1 MIIGLKL
8 SFKRDRNVTVGA
20 DHYGL
25 YAIGGMMNKGGNAMK
40 KLIFKIL
47 FLTLV
52 IIAPVSAMAEVSVN
66 VNIPL
71 PPPIIFPA
79 PPEMVVIPETYVYA
93 VPDVQEEIF
102 FYNGWWWRLWEGRWY
117 RSRYYD
123 GDWVYFNRVPYF
135 YSSIPP
141 SWRDDYRHHR
151 WRGQHWEHQRIPYS
165 ELQSNWRGWK
175 KDRRWEK
182 QNTWGVQ
189 GLQPRPQ
196 PQGLKPRP
204 QGLQPRPQPQG
215 LQPRPQPQGLKP
227 RPQGLQPRPQG
238 PKPEK

>member
-1 MIIGLKL
+1 
-8 SFKRDRNVTVGA
+8 
-20 DHYGL
+20 
-25 YAIGGMMNKGGNAMK
+25 MK
-40 KLIFKIL
+40 KAIFKIL

-52 IIAPVSAMAEVSVN
+52 IITPVSVMAEVSVN

-71 PPPIIFPA
+71 PPPIIFPT

-102 FYNGWWWRLWEGRWY
+102 FYNGWWWRTWEGRWY

-123 GDWVYFNRVPYF
+123 GDWVYFNHVPRF
-135 YSSIPP
+135 YSSIPL

-151 WRGQHWEHQRIPYS
+151 WRGQHWKHQRIPYS
-165 ELQSNWRGWK
+165 ELQSNWRDWQ

-196 PQGLKPRP
+196 PQGP
-204 QGLQPRPQPQG
+204 QPRPEKQ
-215 LQPRPQPQGLKP
+215 
-227 RPQGLQPRPQG
+227 
-238 PKPEK
+238 KPEK

>member
-1 MIIGLKL
+1 
-8 SFKRDRNVTVGA
+8 
-20 DHYGL
+20 
-25 YAIGGMMNKGGNAMK
+25 MK
-40 KLIFKIL
+40 KSIFKML

-52 IIAPVSAMAEVSVN
+52 IITPVSVMAQVSVN

-102 FYNGWWWRLWEGRWY
+102 FYNGWWWRPWEGRWY

-123 GDWVYFNRVPYF
+123 RDWVYFNHVPHF
-135 YSSIPP
+135 YLNIPP

-151 WRGQHWEHQRIPYS
+151 WRGQRWEHQRIHYS
-165 ELQSNWRGWK
+165 ELQSNWRDWQ

-196 PQGLKPRP
+196 GPQSK
-204 QGLQPRPQPQG
+204 
-215 LQPRPQPQGLKP
+215 
-227 RPQGLQPRPQG
+227 PQGLQPRPQG
-238 PKPEK
+238 PQSKPQVIQPKPLVRQQPRPLVRQPKPLGHKPEK